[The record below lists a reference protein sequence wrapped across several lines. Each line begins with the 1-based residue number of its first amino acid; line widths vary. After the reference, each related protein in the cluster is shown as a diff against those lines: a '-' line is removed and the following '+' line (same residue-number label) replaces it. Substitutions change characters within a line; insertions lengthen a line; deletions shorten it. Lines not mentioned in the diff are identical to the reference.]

1 MIIFVGIFGFLLFF
15 QYELGAKLNAA
26 IAPLRL
32 KWIQIQSLKIKD
44 WIIPSL
50 GLGLTSLSFINNTK
64 VQSSLWRTQIWSF
77 RRFMFSF
84 SQGQLSFFIIVF
96 LLSIQ
101 LEINSLYLVCVFV
114 FPWLFLLALKKNLV
128 LKKNGV
134 NYDPKGFSFQ
144 KILELLIGFSLL
156 LYFNEQLFKHS
167 HLVLPYL
174 EESGLVFFLT
184 EWGWM
189 QFIVLLTSGFF
200 LGLLLPFQGYSLYI
214 TFFMYLN
221 SQISYLG
228 FVSFVLG
235 EFIYSYTVLYF
246 NFKKMNKDYFDRLKN
261 LFYFLILS
269 ACILFLILFFLRFN
283 LQILNSYG
291 NLIWQKWIFIF
302 TLGYLIL
309 GTYMTTMVWGHFT
322 CLHNDP
328 DVKVTDSEFRFT
340 GDIWGGPYFEDSFF
354 KYIQNILDQRLK
366 KLNEFQLELNEETRN
381 KIPLFVI
388 KKFDNEKDI
397 LIKLLSE
404 KINE

>member
-1 MIIFVGIFGFLLFF
+1 MIIFIGIFGFLLFF
-15 QYELGAKLNAA
+15 QYELGAKLNAVS
-26 IAPLRL
+26 APLRL
-32 KWIQIQSLKIKD
+32 KWVQIQSLNIKD

-50 GLGLTSLSFINNTK
+50 GLGLSSLSFIDNAK
-64 VQSSLWRTQIWSF
+64 IQSSLWRTQIWSF
-77 RRFMFSF
+77 RRFIFSF

-114 FPWLFLLALKKNLV
+114 FPWLFLLALKKNFA
-128 LKKNGV
+128 LKKNEV
-134 NYDPKGFSFQ
+134 KYDSIVFSF
-144 KILELLIGFSLL
+144 KKTLELLISFSLL
-156 LYFNEQLFKHS
+156 LYFNEQLFKNS

-174 EESGLVFFLT
+174 EESGLVFFFT
-184 EWGWM
+184 EWGWL
-189 QFIVLLTSGFF
+189 QFIVLLTGGFC
-200 LGLLLPFQGYSLYI
+200 LGFLLPFQGYSSFI

-246 NFKKMNKDYFDRLKN
+246 DFRKMNKDYFDRLKN

-283 LQILNSYG
+283 TQILNSYG
-291 NLIWQKWIFIF
+291 NLLWQKWIFIF
-302 TLGYLIL
+302 TLSYLIL
-309 GTYMTTMVWGHFT
+309 GTYMTSMVWGHFN
-322 CLHNDP
+322 CLHEDP
-328 DVKVTDSEFRFT
+328 DVKVTDSEFRFKV
-340 GDIWGGPYFEDSFF
+340 DNFREPSCEDSFF
-354 KYIQNILDQRLK
+354 KYINNVLDQRLK

-388 KKFDNEKDI
+388 KKFDNEKEI
-397 LIKLLSE
+397 LIKLLSK